1 MLHSQ
6 IFSISYAPFLI
17 LSMNLQVVQLM
28 MIDCKRAVPLLTQ
41 HRDLITPSE
50 VVSQLLAA
58 GKKCDSRYFLHLYL
72 HSLFVAN
79 PHSGK
84 DFHDMQ
90 VCREN

>member
-1 MLHSQ
+1 MP
-6 IFSISYAPFLI
+6 FFLI

-41 HRDLITPSE
+41 HRDLINPSE